1 MDGDARGF
9 RVALVAGELVNP
21 GADDVDA
28 LTVLEQEGWGV
39 IQLPAPDYPDEVAA
53 PLLEQAAEQ
62 AEEFA
67 RHGYRL
73 ALVGQHDRLAAAL
86 DRYGLELPPAVVPES
101 ADQLRAFLATT
112 ATAER
117 TPP

>member
-1 MDGDARGF
+1 M
-9 RVALVAGELVNP
+9 
-21 GADDVDA
+21 
-28 LTVLEQEGWGV
+28 
-39 IQLPAPDYPDEVAA
+39 IQLPAADYPDEVAG

-73 ALVGQHDRLAAAL
+73 ALVGHHAGLQPAL
-86 DRYGLELPPAVVPES
+86 DRYGLGDPACDRSARARSDSAPSSPASTPP
-101 ADQLRAFLATT
+101 
-112 ATAER
+112 ER